1 MLAGVVVAS
10 GLTFFF
16 DHPELHRSTVVPSA
30 GILVNVAL
38 TLALTLLVGGMVLG
52 TISLDRARGGSPKPL
67 STVRF
72 IAVLA
77 ALWLVIFLFL
87 EGPAMLGAALGKS
100 DKWVDNLMEWE
111 SRIVTAAIVIQSVLA
126 VRLVARKRVDPD
138 DPALRKLDQ
147 SDA

>member
-1 MLAGVVVAS
+1 M
-10 GLTFFF
+10 
-16 DHPELHRSTVVPSA
+16 D
-30 GILVNVAL
+30 
-38 TLALTLLVGGMVLG
+38 LG
-52 TISLDRARGGSPKPL
+52 Q
-67 STVRF
+67 
-72 IAVLA
+72 
-77 ALWLVIFLFL
+77 
-87 EGPAMLGAALGKS
+87 S